1 MERRRD
7 LPTEVQS
14 SHHAPEEMDLIKEI
28 VCALGLSVK
37 EEKRL
42 HRLKEA
48 YHNGDHETYYALRGE
63 EDEAE

>member
-1 MERRRD
+1 
-7 LPTEVQS
+7 
-14 SHHAPEEMDLIKEI
+14 MDLIKEI